1 MTKITFKE
9 WLTNFFKGIWQASCW
24 VGRAFNPKNKTPFW
38 RVIWAV
44 ITVCVVAV
52 TAMLA
57 AAWYD
62 EFVRHS
68 YRYSSEYYDGHI
80 SPKYKFHNNGHY
92 ETNSYIYDAKTKKK
106 VLKGIDWIAVPESG
120 DSLMVVSK
128 DGKRGYVNRFAME
141 TVIPFKYDA
150 AWSFYEDV
158 AAVCEGDSI
167 HYIDHT
173 GKPINNIKF
182 LRDKKYGNYAYHGSL
197 AAILVGNKY
206 SLIDKSGAW
215 VVEPI
220 YDGIRIGAKNL

>member
-9 WLTNFFKGIWQASCW
+9 WLTNFFKGIWQALCW

-128 DGKRGYVNRFAME
+128 DGKRGYVNR
-141 TVIPFKYDA
+141 
-150 AWSFYEDV
+150 
-158 AAVCEGDSI
+158 
-167 HYIDHT
+167 
-173 GKPINNIKF
+173 
-182 LRDKKYGNYAYHGSL
+182 L
-197 AAILVGNKY
+197 
-206 SLIDKSGAW
+206 SLIH
-215 VVEPI
+215 I
-220 YDGIRIGAKNL
+220 